1 MADFLDVLDVG
12 RDTILAVCAYTLLVT
27 GLAGCILPI
36 LPGVIIAYG
45 GVVCAYFYS
54 GDSVVS
60 IGGWSLVV
68 WLVLTLLVTILDY
81 FLPAYMARVVG
92 GSKAG
97 QWGATVGLFIGL
109 VGSFFIPLPFV
120 AQVISAIAGPMVGA
134 ILGEVIFAKTDFNQ
148 ACKVGVGSF
157 CSFIVGTGV
166 KLIVTILMFAHVTA
180 ATIATF
186 V

>member
-1 MADFLDVLDVG
+1 MSEFFDFLDVG
-12 RDTILAVCAYTLLVT
+12 RDTLLAVCAFTLLTT
-27 GLAGCILPI
+27 GVAGCILPI

-60 IGGWSLVV
+60 IGVWSLVI
-68 WLVLTLLVTILDY
+68 WLILTLFVTLLDY
-81 FLPAYMARVVG
+81 FLPAYLARAVG

-97 QWGATVGLFIGL
+97 QWGATVGLMFGL
-109 VGSFFIPLPFV
+109 VGSFFVPLPII
-120 AQVISAIAGPMVGA
+120 AQIVSVIAGPMVGA
-134 ILGEVIFAKTDFNQ
+134 ILGEVIFAKSDFNH

-157 CSFIVGTGV
+157 CSFIVGTGI
-166 KLIVTILMFAHVTA
+166 KLIVTILMFAHVTM